1 MQAVLG
7 PRRHTHKQFKRL
19 FGPDNRQYRAQE
31 ESELLN
37 DRTPLKAN
45 LSSDDIPASPM
56 TRVARDLAGVLPPS
70 ITNSNRVPSHPLK
83 IRRHSK
89 DAQALQHVSSK
100 YSIGYFKLP
109 Q

>member
-1 MQAVLG
+1 MQAVLS

-45 LSSDDIPASPM
+45 L
-56 TRVARDLAGVLPPS
+56 
-70 ITNSNRVPSHPLK
+70 
-83 IRRHSK
+83 
-89 DAQALQHVSSK
+89 
-100 YSIGYFKLP
+100 
-109 Q
+109 